1 MDLWKSL
8 AGMVEVELTSAE
20 PEIALGAINASGID
34 VFWVQQKSELTFAFQ
49 IRRKDYRTL
58 TKLCEKRG
66 ETLRL
71 LKKTGLY
78 WTGKRLL
85 HRPVLLFGMALFL
98 AMVLYLP
105 SRVFFIR
112 VEGNV
117 TVPARRI
124 LAAAEDSGIR
134 FGASRREVRSEK
146 MKNALLAAVPEL
158 QWAGVNTAGCVAT
171 ISVRERTDHQTEQ
184 PQWEVASIV
193 ASRDGYILSG
203 TVTRGNALFQVGQ
216 AVKEGQVLISGYTD
230 CGICIQ
236 ATRAEGEI
244 MAKTSRC
251 FEAVTPSEWSQRR
264 EAAEVKR
271 KYSLLLGK
279 KRINLWKDSG
289 ILDPTCGR
297 MYSEYDVTLP
307 GGFSLPVALC
317 VEEYTVF
324 ETSLSEIPPDQA
336 QSALTGFADRY
347 LTGQMV
353 AGEIRSRLETVS
365 SEEGV
370 YHLRGSYI
378 CVEMIGR
385 EQKEQI
391 GDTNGKNS

>member
-1 MDLWKSL
+1 M
-8 AGMVEVELTSAE
+8 
-20 PEIALGAINASGID
+20 
-34 VFWVQQKSELTFAFQ
+34 
-49 IRRKDYRTL
+49 
-58 TKLCEKRG
+58 
-66 ETLRL
+66 
-71 LKKTGLY
+71 
-78 WTGKRLL
+78 
-85 HRPVLLFGMALFL
+85 
-98 AMVLYLP
+98 
-105 SRVFFIR
+105 
-112 VEGNV
+112 
-117 TVPARRI
+117 
-124 LAAAEDSGIR
+124 
-134 FGASRREVRSEK
+134 
-146 MKNALLAAVPEL
+146 
-158 QWAGVNTAGCVAT
+158 
-171 ISVRERTDHQTEQ
+171 
-184 PQWEVASIV
+184 
-193 ASRDGYILSG
+193 
-203 TVTRGNALFQVGQ
+203 
-216 AVKEGQVLISGYTD
+216 KEGQVLISGYTD

-244 MAKTSRC
+244 MAQTSRC

-297 MYSEYDVTLP
+297 MYLEYNITLP

-353 AGEIRSRLETVS
+353 AGETRSRLETVS
-365 SEEGV
+365 LEEGV
-370 YHLRGSYI
+370 YRLRGSYI